1 MSWMPAS
8 HGQTDRGRRAA
19 VGGPP
24 AEGAGRSRTFCDGD
38 GRTIRVSVDG
48 EAGFP
53 DDVCARLGEMYQTFD
68 SQSRTRSLPPASETG
83 IDAWLE
89 DLFVGDSHHA
99 VAIHGTLVVGHAML
113 VPGEDDSHEFAI
125 FVRGDY
131 QHAGIGTA
139 LRETV
144 LDVGA
149 ERGLGRVWL
158 LIDVG
163 NVAALGLCEAGRF
176 ERAGKRRAAI
186 TMHCHLS

>member
-68 SQSRTRSLPPASETG
+68 SQSR
-83 IDAWLE
+83 
-89 DLFVGDSHHA
+89 
-99 VAIHGTLVVGHAML
+99 
-113 VPGEDDSHEFAI
+113 
-125 FVRGDY
+125 
-131 QHAGIGTA
+131 
-139 LRETV
+139 
-144 LDVGA
+144 
-149 ERGLGRVWL
+149 
-158 LIDVG
+158 
-163 NVAALGLCEAGRF
+163 
-176 ERAGKRRAAI
+176 
-186 TMHCHLS
+186 